1 MINNP
6 IPLVRITSVSTA
18 TANVTDFVTTYS
30 QPIVDKFY
38 LDFNEAF
45 VSNYNTT
52 EFTRSTDTTIPMLTR
67 TGGNVRADMISR
79 AISLKK
85 FGIMP
90 MIGCN
95 PYRFRMIRLYDPD
108 RVIFADCLPV
118 SAGPTTVT
126 VPAEANATTTP
137 AQASAPVEASVKS
150 EPTTT
155 TDIAELT
162 F

>member
-38 LDFNEAF
+38 LDFDETF
-45 VSNYNTT
+45 ISNYNTT
-52 EFTRSTDTTIPMLTR
+52 EFTRSTDTAIPMLTR
-67 TGGNVRADMISR
+67 TGGNVHADMISK

-90 MIGCN
+90 MVGCN

-108 RVIFADCLPV
+108 RVIFADCLPI
-118 SAGPTTVT
+118 SSGPTTTVT
-126 VPAEANATTTP
+126 STETNAVTPPVQTSAPAEAAIQPN
-137 AQASAPVEASVKS
+137 SAP
-150 EPTTT
+150 T

>member
-38 LDFNEAF
+38 LDFDETF
-45 VSNYNTT
+45 ISNYNTT
-52 EFTRSTDTTIPMLTR
+52 EFTRSTDTAIPMLTR
-67 TGGNVRADMISR
+67 TGGNVHADMISK

-90 MIGCN
+90 MVGCN

-108 RVIFADCLPV
+108 RVIFADCLTI
-118 SAGPTTVT
+118 SSGPTTTVT
-126 VPAEANATTTP
+126 STETNTVKPPVQTSAPAEAAIQPN
-137 AQASAPVEASVKS
+137 SAP
-150 EPTTT
+150 T